1 MNSDG
6 IRNVDIASPDED
18 AAETLVAAV
27 ADEFSERLERGEKP
41 DVQEY
46 VTRYPGLADV
56 FREVLP
62 AIQLMQLPGSGMLS
76 GSGASEV
83 DRLDE
88 AMTGRLGDFRILREI
103 GRGGMGVVYEAVQI
117 SLDRRVALKVLPFAA
132 ALDSKRLE
140 RFKREAQAAAL
151 LHHTNIVPVYS
162 VGCDRGVYY
171 YAMQFIEGQS
181 LAEVIAQLHRQTSPT
196 GQAEQ
201 SDLAFSGL
209 QADSAAKT
217 VGDCQ
222 SGESFGQQSFSVSDS
237 VLQHIDESPPAVD
250 STIPDRSA
258 PDAAT
263 QLTGTVATA
272 STEQSVLGT
281 EYFRSVALL
290 GLQAADALEHAHSLG
305 IVHRDIKPA
314 NLLLDANAHL
324 FVTDFGLALYQSE
337 GNLTLTGDMVGTLR
351 YMSPEQA
358 LLNQT
363 AVDHRTDIYSLGAT
377 LYELLTLKPLWGG
390 VDRRE
395 LLRKI
400 AFDDPVPPRKLNKRI
415 PSDLETILQKA
426 LAKEARDRYTTA
438 AEMADDLRRFLEH
451 KTILARKPTLA
462 ERATK
467 WSRRHRSIVVSA
479 VVLLVM
485 AVAGLSVSNVL
496 IARAQSKAEDANTLL
511 ADQNAETEDAYILL
525 AVEQVETRSAYEA
538 EAEQRARA
546 EQNFQQARQMLD
558 FFVQVSEEE
567 MADTPE
573 MHDVRK
579 KLLEAS
585 LGYYQEFLKQ
595 CDDDPAARAQLAA
608 SLFRLA
614 SIFNEMGD
622 KPDAL
627 AAFEQAR
634 DVQEKLALEHPD
646 DSDIQRGL
654 FSIYQHMGVL
664 RGSEQIS
671 LLGQMSV
678 REHLKVTPE
687 QIAGI
692 DAFAERRR
700 VAFRDFRSYRN
711 KSREEMRAMFEQ
723 RAKETQQELSKI
735 LEPEQLSR
743 LDQISLQ
750 LRGTQ
755 AFSSPDVAARIGLT
769 DFQIAAIKKIEE
781 DAYRSLKN
789 IYGGRYRD
797 RQSREQSREL
807 FKQLGRS
814 TNEKLLSVLSAD
826 QMAAWRNLAGEPF
839 NGELRFDEHGR
850 SRSCFGY
857 RKTGDSEYRNKS
869 TEKIPGRLAPE
880 PL

>member
-1 MNSDG
+1 MKSDS
-6 IRNVDIASPDED
+6 IENVNIASPDDD

-27 ADEFSERLERGEKP
+27 ADEFTDRLERGEKP
-41 DVQEY
+41 SVDEY
-46 VTRYPGLADV
+46 VSRYPGLADV

-62 AIQLMQLPGSGMLS
+62 AIQLMQLPGSGVLS
-76 GSGASEV
+76 GSGATNI
-83 DRLDE
+83 DGLDE
-88 AMTGRLGDFRILREI
+88 AMTGRLGDFRILQEI

-132 ALDSKRLE
+132 ALDSKHLE

-162 VGCDRGVYY
+162 VGSDRGVYY

-181 LAEVIAQLHRQTSPT
+181 LAEVIAQLHQQT
-196 GQAEQ
+196 GQSE
-201 SDLAFSGL
+201 LAFSGFH
-209 QADSAAKT
+209 ADSAAKT
-217 VGDCQ
+217 VSDRQ
-222 SGESFGQQSFSVSDS
+222 RGESSGQQSFSVSDS
-237 VLQHIDESPPAVD
+237 VVRHSDSALRDSDSVFQHGDESEESAI
-250 STIPDRSA
+250 TDRST

-415 PSDLETILQKA
+415 PHDLETILQKA

-438 AEMADDLRRFLEH
+438 AELAADLRRFLEH

-467 WSRRHRSIVVSA
+467 WSRRHRSIVISA

-496 IARAQSKAEDANTLL
+496 VAHARSKTENAYTLL
-511 ADQNAETEDAYILL
+511 AEKQTETK
-525 AVEQVETRSAYEA
+525 SAYDA
-538 EAEQRARA
+538 EAQQRARA
-546 EQNFQQARQMLD
+546 EKNFQQARQMLD

-573 MHDVRK
+573 IHEVRK

-585 LGYYQEFLKQ
+585 LGYYQEFLEQ
-595 CDDDPAARAQLAA
+595 CGDDPAARAQLAA

-614 SIFNEMGD
+614 SIFNEMGA

-634 DVQEKLALEHPD
+634 EVQEKLALEHPD
-646 DSDIQRGL
+646 DTDIQRGL

-664 RGSEQIS
+664 WGSEQVS
-671 LLGQMSV
+671 LLGQISV
-678 REHLKVTPE
+678 REHLEITPG
-687 QIAGI
+687 QIESI
-692 DAFAERRR
+692 DTFAERRR
-700 VAFRDFRSYRN
+700 GAFRDFRSYRN
-711 KSREEMRAMFEQ
+711 KSREEMRTMFEQ
-723 RAKETQQELSKI
+723 RVRETQQELSKL
-735 LEPEQLSR
+735 LEPEQLRR
-743 LDQISLQ
+743 LNQISLQ
-750 LRGTQ
+750 LRGTL
-755 AFSSPDVAARIGLT
+755 AFSSPDVAAKIGLT
-769 DFQIAAIKKIEE
+769 DSQIAAIKKIHK
-781 DAYRSLKN
+781 DAYHALKN
-789 IYGGRYRD
+789 RYRGPNQD
-797 RQSREQSREL
+797 RQSREQSREF
-807 FKQLGRS
+807 FKQSLRS
-814 TNEKLLSVLSAD
+814 TNDKLLSILSAD
-826 QMAAWRNLAGEPF
+826 QMVAWRNLAGEPF

-857 RKTGDSEYRNKS
+857 RKTGDSKQRNKS
-869 TEKIPGRLAPE
+869 TKTVPQRLTPE
-880 PL
+880 RL

>member
-1 MNSDG
+1 MKSDG
-6 IRNVDIASPDED
+6 IDNVDIASPDDD

-27 ADEFSERLERGEKP
+27 ADEFTDRLERGEKP
-41 DVQEY
+41 SVEEY
-46 VTRYPGLADV
+46 ASRYPDLADV

-62 AIQLMQLPGSGMLS
+62 AIQLMQLSGSGMLS
-76 GSGASEV
+76 GSGASQV
-83 DRLDE
+83 DGLDE

-117 SLDRRVALKVLPFAA
+117 SLERRVALKVLPFAA
-132 ALDSKRLE
+132 ALDSKHLE

-162 VGCDRGVYY
+162 VGCNRGVYY

-181 LAEVIAQLHRQTSPT
+181 LAEVIAQLHQQT
-196 GQAEQ
+196 GQ
-201 SDLAFSGL
+201 SDLAFSGFH
-209 QADSAAKT
+209 ADSAAKT
-217 VGDCQ
+217 VSDRQQGDA
-222 SGESFGQQSFSVSDS
+222 SGQQSFSVSDS
-237 VLQHIDESPPAVD
+237 VFRHLDESPLAD
-250 STIPDRSA
+250 ESAITDRST

-281 EYFRSVALL
+281 EYFRSVSLL

-314 NLLLDANAHL
+314 NLLLDGNAHL
-324 FVTDFGLALYQSE
+324 FVTDFGLAFYQSE

-377 LYELLTLKPLWGG
+377 LYELLTLKPLWGA

-395 LLRKI
+395 LLRNI
-400 AFDDPVPPRKLNKRI
+400 AFDDPIPPRKVNKRI
-415 PSDLETILQKA
+415 PHDLETILQKA

-438 AEMADDLRRFLEH
+438 VELADDLRRFLEH
-451 KTILARKPTLA
+451 KTILARKPTLT

-485 AVAGLSVSNVL
+485 AVAGLSVSNILVAH
-496 IARAQSKAEDANTLL
+496 ARSKTENAYTLL
-511 ADQNAETEDAYILL
+511 AEK
-525 AVEQVETRSAYEA
+525 QVETKSAYDA
-538 EAEQRARA
+538 EARQRARA

-573 MHDVRK
+573 IHDVRK

-585 LGYYQEFLKQ
+585 LGYYQEFLEQ
-595 CDDDPAARAQLAA
+595 CRDDPATRAQLAA

-614 SIFNEMGD
+614 SILNEMGA

-634 DVQEKLALEHPD
+634 EVQEKLALEHPD
-646 DSDIQRGL
+646 DTDIQRGL
-654 FSIYQHMGVL
+654 FSIYRHMGVL

-671 LLGQMSV
+671 LLGQISV
-678 REHLKVTPE
+678 REHLTVTPK

-692 DAFAERRR
+692 DALAERRR
-700 VAFRDFRSYRN
+700 VASRDFRSFW
-711 KSREEMRAMFEQ
+711 KKPREEMRAMFEQ
-723 RAKETQQELSKI
+723 RARETQQELSKI
-735 LEPEQLSR
+735 LEPEQLRR

-769 DFQIAAIKKIEE
+769 GSQIAAIKKIKE

-789 IYGGRYRD
+789 TYRSPYQD
-797 RQSREQSREL
+797 RQSREKSREL
-807 FKQLGRS
+807 FKRSLRS
-814 TNEKLLSVLSAD
+814 TNDKLLSILSAD
-826 QMAAWRNLAGEPF
+826 QMAAWRNLVGEPF
-839 NGELRFDEHGR
+839 NGELRFHEHGR

-857 RKTGDSEYRNKS
+857 RKTGDSKQRIKS
-869 TEKIPGRLAPE
+869 TETAPQHLTPERL
-880 PL
+880 